1 MNKVLC
7 VCLVVFSLFTCVSCN
22 ESENGSFQNE
32 ASEVSE
38 KAVDATITDFKSSVS
53 QNVQKI
59 KKVAL
64 QSNYTRSN
72 IYDDN
77 VNVDLKESLKPVLEN
92 SKDVLSVYGI
102 TEEDLAET
110 FSNDVDAN
118 SIILAIAIAQLDI
131 PTTRSHIANCA
142 LDALGIPAGLIVGSA
157 KSLTKKAILKAAK
170 KMATRSLG
178 WAGAA
183 IAVVDFASCMDYI

>member
-77 VNVDLKESLKPVLEN
+77 VNVDLKESLKPVLEK

-110 FSNDVDAN
+110 FSNDVDA
-118 SIILAIAIAQLDI
+118 
-131 PTTRSHIANCA
+131 
-142 LDALGIPAGLIVGSA
+142 LGIPAGLIVGSA
-157 KSLTKKAILKAAK
+157 KSLTKKAILEAAK

-178 WAGAA
+178 WVGAA

>member
-22 ESENGSFQNE
+22 ESENRSFQNE

-77 VNVDLKESLKPVLEN
+77 VNVDLKESLKPVLEK

-178 WAGAA
+178 WVGAA